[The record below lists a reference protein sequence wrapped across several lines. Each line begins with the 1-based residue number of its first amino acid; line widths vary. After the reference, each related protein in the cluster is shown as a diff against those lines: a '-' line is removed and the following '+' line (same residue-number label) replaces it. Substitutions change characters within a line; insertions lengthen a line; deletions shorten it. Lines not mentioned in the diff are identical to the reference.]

1 MVQKTGYW
9 VKKLQDISRASVMYG
24 GNFNDEFIT
33 DLLHSLLVKEFWNWS
48 AFGGKFTGRVIFA
61 CYLTRRGIGSFFVP
75 PSTYWEMS
83 LIPRLV
89 VLFHQMV

>member
-1 MVQKTGYW
+1 
-9 VKKLQDISRASVMYG
+9 MYG

-61 CYLTRRGIGSFFVP
+61 CYL
-75 PSTYWEMS
+75 
-83 LIPRLV
+83 
-89 VLFHQMV
+89 